1 MEDVPF
7 LLPWEAQTPANTAA
21 KLLRGT
27 LVVQDIERWCHQKAH
42 EDGVEPAMAVVFF
55 NTGPDAVDYV
65 EIKAHVAA
73 RAGVGYCV
81 YEMSPDAST
90 AEVMAQVQKL
100 NAHPQVHG
108 ILIQRPFPEQI
119 DEPKIMASISHFK
132 HIEEYSKGEVNNV
145 AADAI
150 IRLLSRYGIHRA
162 AHHAKIQVAGCG
174 NIITDG
180 FNAHMKRHFPYVDI
194 STSLPNTQKPE
205 HEKEDGRAVDDQSA
219 PRQVILISELHRGP
233 GFIKP
238 SMVSQEVRVIV
249 DLGFYATE
257 KGIIG
262 DLSYSVFDKDDLTIA
277 PTPGGVLPILLW
289 VMMERTI
296 KSKQMLVRGEGGS
309 FCACQ

>member
-1 MEDVPF
+1 M
-7 LLPWEAQTPANTAA
+7 TTANSHCLQA
-21 KLLRGT
+21 
-27 LVVQDIERWCHQKAH
+27 
-42 EDGVEPAMAVVFF
+42 GVE
-55 NTGPDAVDYV
+55 YW
-65 EIKAHVAA
+65 
-73 RAGVGYCV
+73 V
-81 YEMSPDAST
+81 YEMSPKAST
-90 AEVMAQVQKL
+90 AEVMAQVQQL
-100 NAHPQVHG
+100 NANPQIHG
-108 ILIQRPFPEQI
+108 ILIQRPLPEQI

-132 HIEEYSKGEVNNV
+132 HIEEYSKGEENNV

-150 IRLLSRYGIHRA
+150 IRLFSKYGMHRA
-162 AHHAKIQVAGCG
+162 AHHAKIQVAGYG

-180 FNAHMKRHFPYVDI
+180 FNAHMKRHFPNVDI
-194 STSLPNTQKPE
+194 STSLPRTQTFE
-205 HEKEDGRAVDDQSA
+205 QEKEHKKIVHGQSA

-238 SMVSQEVRVIV
+238 SMVSEEVRVII

-262 DLSYSVFDKDDLTIA
+262 DVSHSVFDRDDLTIA

-296 KSKQMLVRGEGGS
+296 KSKEMIVGENESS